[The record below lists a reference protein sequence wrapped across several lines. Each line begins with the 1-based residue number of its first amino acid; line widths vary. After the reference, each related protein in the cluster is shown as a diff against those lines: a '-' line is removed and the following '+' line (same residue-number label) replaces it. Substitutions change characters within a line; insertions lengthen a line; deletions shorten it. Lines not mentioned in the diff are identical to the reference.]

1 MTEQKPGRAAISDRG
16 ARYDDIDGGVAPSP
30 FTSII
35 AAIAFASALGAA
47 AIGESMGETGRQ
59 LWELAALTGVIAVIL
74 AAFAPSGE

>member
-1 MTEQKPGRAAISDRG
+1 MTDQKPGRAAVSDRG

-35 AAIAFASALGAA
+35 AVIAFASAIAAA
-47 AIGESMGETGRQ
+47 AIGESMGEMGRQ
-59 LWELAALTGVIAVIL
+59 LWELAALTGAIAAIM

>member
-59 LWELAALTGVIAVIL
+59 LWELAALTGGIAVIL